1 MSPNNPEFQTHPMM
15 EIRNLAGLSP
25 DALFAA
31 FSEAF
36 ADYEITL
43 DQQQHQK
50 MLSRRGFDA
59 ALSFGAFEDGRLVSF
74 TCNGTGV
81 FNGQR
86 TAYDTGTGTLKEYR
100 GKGLASKV
108 FEASI
113 PYLTAAG
120 IRQYLLEV
128 LQHNEAAISVYRK
141 MGFEV
146 SREFNYFVAATDA
159 LQLKEKSLQDEYILK
174 SLTPDDLTDPSPMWD
189 FVPSWQNSF
198 ESIQRKPED
207 FRVIGVFVN
216 NYPVAYGIMEPAS
229 GDITQLAVHP
239 EHRRKGLGTAILRE
253 MVRLNRHTG
262 IKAINTETSCL
273 AMEAFFNSIGLP
285 LKGKQFEMIRKL

>member
-1 MSPNNPEFQTHPMM
+1 MF
-15 EIRNLAGLSP
+15 EIRNLSGLSP
-25 DALFAA
+25 DEMFIA

-43 DQQQHQK
+43 DKVEHQR
-50 MLSRRGFDA
+50 MLNRRGFDA

-74 TCNGTGV
+74 TCNGIGT
-81 FNGQR
+81 FNGQS

-100 GKGLASKV
+100 GQGLASRV

-113 PYLTAAG
+113 PFLVEAG

-128 LQHNEAAISVYRK
+128 LQHNEPAVSVYRK

-159 LQLKEKSLQDEYILK
+159 LDLKDRPIPGDYILK
-174 SLTPDDLTDPSPMWD
+174 SISMDELGDPSAMWD
-189 FVPSWQNSF
+189 FTPSWQNSF
-198 ESIQRKPED
+198 EAIGRKPED
-207 FRVIGVFVN
+207 FSIIGIYCKN
-216 NYPVAYGIMEPAS
+216 QLTGYGIVEPAS
-229 GDITQLAVHP
+229 GDITQLAVHT
-239 EHRRKGLGTAILRE
+239 EHRRKGLGTAILGE
-253 MVRLNRHTG
+253 LVKLNMHPG
-262 IKAINTETSCL
+262 LKSINTDTECQAIES
-273 AMEAFFNSIGLP
+273 FFISNGLP